1 MNTLI
6 FTLFFTI
13 WRQSTGLMVTVTD
26 TGLLVSVLFNWL
38 RLNSPAGIPI
48 RYLRLRANHNFALT
62 PCAWVFPVN
71 CLTLKLGKD
80 RIGNLLCEPST
91 DVPATDGP
99 ARSLIRTKFR
109 EGTWMINANVHKAV
123 CWLFILALEPQCQ
136 SFPILDPSL
145 ISKSGHS
152 ESSTSVWQS
161 AIWSV
166 LGSFYFVK
174 SAILM
179 QFVVHLAWYESWP
192 STITLSNRI

>member
-13 WRQSTGLMVTVTD
+13 WHQSTGLMVTVTD

-62 PCAWVFPVN
+62 HCAWIFPVN

-123 CWLFILALEPQCQ
+123 CWLFILALEPHLITGTCVN
-136 SFPILDPSL
+136 FRPFINIKIRSL
-145 ISKSGHS
+145 RVKYISLTKR
-152 ESSTSVWQS
+152 
-161 AIWSV
+161 
-166 LGSFYFVK
+166 
-174 SAILM
+174 
-179 QFVVHLAWYESWP
+179 HLECFGKF
-192 STITLSNRI
+192 LLC